1 MTVQIE
7 VKDRIA
13 HVVIDNPPVNAVSRA
28 VRQGLLDAVTK
39 IAAMRGVD
47 GVVVTGA
54 GKTFVA
60 GADVTEFDRPPEAPD
75 LPDVIRAIETSPAP
89 WLAAING
96 AALGAGLEI
105 ALGCRW
111 RVASTAASLGLP
123 EVTLGI
129 VPGAGGTVRTPR
141 LIGVEA
147 AVDLVTGG
155 KPVAADRARE
165 MGLIDDVL
173 EASDFATAAA
183 DWLKKALAGDLPMP
197 VASRPVTAP
206 DADFWQAA
214 ETRVARAAKGNTG
227 PVEAL
232 RSIRKATEGSFD
244 EGMAHERATFLR
256 LRASDQAAALRH
268 VFFAERAA
276 PRPPELKSV
285 KPRPI
290 AEVGV
295 VGGGTM
301 GAGIAVA
308 MLAAGLTVRMVERD
322 EASAE
327 RGRANVT
334 GILDGDV
341 KRGRLS
347 EAERDR
353 RLGRFSASA
362 GYDDL
367 AGADLVIEAV
377 FEDLD
382 VKRAVFA
389 ELAHAC
395 RPDAI
400 LATNTSYLDPR
411 AVFEGVENPGRLIGL
426 HFFSPA
432 NVMKLLEIVPLP
444 DTADEV
450 TATAFDIAKRLAKV
464 PVRAGICDGF
474 IGNRILKLYR
484 EQGERLLARGA
495 MPGQIDAALR
505 GFGMAMGVFEVQDL
519 AGRAIGAYQRKA
531 ARSRGE
537 TPFAPV
543 ADRLAEAGR
552 LGRKTQ
558 AGWYDYADGRAR
570 PDLPP
575 AVAEAIAAART
586 ETGIETRDWSDAAI
600 VDAMIL
606 PMIDEAARIV
616 AEGVALR
623 PSDVD
628 LVEVH
633 GYGFPRFRGG
643 PVQYGRSLGLSE
655 VVARLRALHADG
667 LAAEPAPQLRAWADE
682 ATATNP

>member
-7 VKDRIA
+7 IRDRIA
-13 HVVIDNPPVNAVSRA
+13 HVTIDNPPVNAVSQA
-28 VRQGLLDAVTK
+28 VRQGLLDAATR
-39 IAAMRGVD
+39 IAAMRDVD
-47 GVVVTGA
+47 GVVLTGG
-54 GKTFVA
+54 GKVFVA
-60 GADVTEFDRPPEAPD
+60 GADVNEFDRPPETPD

-111 RVASTAASLGLP
+111 RLATGAASLGFP
-123 EVTLGI
+123 ESGLGI
-129 VPGAGGTVRTPR
+129 IPGAGGTVRTPR

-147 AVDLVTGG
+147 AVELVTDG
-155 KPVAADRARE
+155 KPISARRAADI
-165 MGLIDDVL
+165 GLIDEVV
-173 EASDFATAAA
+173 EAANLRDTAA
-183 DWLKKALAGDLPMP
+183 DWLRNALAGDLPTP
-197 VASRPVTAP
+197 VASRPVASP
-206 DADFWQAA
+206 GGDFWQAA

-227 PVEAL
+227 PLEAL
-232 RSIRKATEGSFD
+232 RSIRNATETSFD
-244 EGMAHERATFLR
+244 EAMAHERATFLR

-268 VFFAERAA
+268 LFFAERAA
-276 PRPPELKSV
+276 PRPPELKSAT
-285 KPRPI
+285 PSPI
-290 AEVGV
+290 GEVGV

-301 GAGIAVA
+301 GAGIAAA
-308 MLAAGLTVRMVERD
+308 MLAAGLIVRMAERD

-327 RGRANVT
+327 RGRANVA

-353 RLGRFSASA
+353 RLGRFSAGAS
-362 GYDDL
+362 YDDL

-389 ELAHAC
+389 ELARVC

-411 AVFEGVENPGRLIGL
+411 AVFQSVKNPGRLIGL

-432 NVMKLLEIVPLP
+432 NVMKLLEIVPEP
-444 DTADEV
+444 ETSDEA
-450 TATAFDIAKRLAKV
+450 TATAFDLAKRLGKV

-474 IGNRILKLYR
+474 IGNRILKRYR
-484 EQGERLLARGA
+484 EQGERLLLRGST
-495 MPGQIDAALR
+495 PGRIDAALR

-519 AGRAIGAYQRKA
+519 AGLDIGAYQRKA
-531 ARSRGE
+531 ARGRGE

-543 ADRLAEAGR
+543 ADRLVEAGR

-558 AGWYDYADGRAR
+558 AGWYDYAEGRVR
-570 PDLPP
+570 PGLPP
-575 AVAEAIAAART
+575 EVAEAIAAARA
-586 ETGIETRDWSDAAI
+586 ESGVEPRDWTDAEI

-616 AEGVALR
+616 DEGIALR

-643 PVQYGRSLGLSE
+643 PVRYGRSLGLSE
-655 VVARLRALHADG
+655 VIARLRALHAAG
-667 LAAEPAPQLRAWADE
+667 LAPDPAPQLRTWADE
-682 ATATNP
+682 EAAANP